1 MAAGEKCE
9 GMHVMVAEE
18 RAVRA
23 VDAAMREVENK
34 GEIAATIVKVGWPR
48 G

>member
-9 GMHVMVAEE
+9 GMRERIVEG

-23 VDAAMREVENK
+23 VDAADNAGAE
-34 GEIAATIVKVGWPR
+34 
-48 G
+48 